1 FPVVGEVRGK
11 GAMFGVELVHPGTK
25 KQNPEALRTV
35 LQHATSN
42 GVIALDAGSWDS
54 VLRIMPSVVISEDLI
69 DDAASV
75 IEEALAT
82 LG

>member
-1 FPVVGEVRGK
+1 
-11 GAMFGVELVHPGTK
+11 
-25 KQNPEALRTV
+25 
-35 LQHATSN
+35 
-42 GVIALDAGSWDS
+42 
-54 VLRIMPSVVISEDLI
+54 VLRIMPSVVISEELI